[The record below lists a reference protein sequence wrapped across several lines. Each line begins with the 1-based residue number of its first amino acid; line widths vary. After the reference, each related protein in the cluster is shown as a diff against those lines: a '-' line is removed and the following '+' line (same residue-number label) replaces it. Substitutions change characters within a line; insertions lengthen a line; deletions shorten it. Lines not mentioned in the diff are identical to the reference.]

1 MMKDNYLQSLA
12 KSIRGLIRE
21 KICNKKEIDFIKEYK
36 VQDVMDILDMSLVR
50 HLLELESGIISYGI
64 YKQLC
69 TDYNIGLNNL
79 KIIIK
84 NTLPKDKKPDFSN
97 INLPDQ
103 VLLELSKEIG
113 SYSKDHEIDKGYC
126 RKRQN

>member
-1 MMKDNYLQSLA
+1 
-12 KSIRGLIRE
+12 
-21 KICNKKEIDFIKEYK
+21 
-36 VQDVMDILDMSLVR
+36 MSLVR

-64 YKQLC
+64 YKQIC
-69 TDYNIGLNNL
+69 IDYNIGLNNL

-113 SYSKDHEIDKGYC
+113 SYSKEHKVSKKYC
-126 RKRQN
+126 RKKQN

>member
-1 MMKDNYLQSLA
+1 
-12 KSIRGLIRE
+12 
-21 KICNKKEIDFIKEYK
+21 
-36 VQDVMDILDMSLVR
+36 MSLVR

-64 YKQLC
+64 YKQIC
-69 TDYNIGLNNL
+69 IDYNIGLNNL

-113 SYSKDHEIDKGYC
+113 SYSKKHKISKNYC
-126 RKRQN
+126 RKKTNLK